1 MMKDNDDGDGDE
13 CNNDDEE
20 GGDDSD
26 DDGPVFGGRRRPV
39 KMTAGLRMTM
49 RMSRVLMMRNALTI
63 CRLWAPS
70 GKFVCS
76 QLPKQEFT
84 ASTWLWFPSTWVAS
98 LTIHVVVGPV
108 QDFAIEDMEHWGIL
122 RRFDPRQIAMD
133 LISEGKTGWEPD
145 DSKPSTENL
154 SNFFLRYTLGRGD
167 QPLTMQAKGLETR
180 PQTYEATLVTC
191 LSAEVCVGRGLSE
204 MRAKRMA
211 AAQFFRDEEMRKVF
225 PLLPPTQAHIRS
237 KAVLYTEE
245 KRECKAHGVSPDAMR
260 DIVARRIAD
269 VLECFHDM
277 GYRTDIWDGNC

>member
-1 MMKDNDDGDGDE
+1 
-13 CNNDDEE
+13 
-20 GGDDSD
+20 
-26 DDGPVFGGRRRPV
+26 
-39 KMTAGLRMTM
+39 
-49 RMSRVLMMRNALTI
+49 
-63 CRLWAPS
+63 
-70 GKFVCS
+70 
-76 QLPKQEFT
+76 
-84 ASTWLWFPSTWVAS
+84 
-98 LTIHVVVGPV
+98 
-108 QDFAIEDMEHWGIL
+108 MEHWGIL

-167 QPLTMQAKGLETR
+167 QPLTMQAKGLETW

-191 LSAEVCVGRGLSE
+191 LSAEVYVGRGLSE
-204 MRAKRMA
+204 MHAKRMA
-211 AAQFFRDEEMRKVF
+211 AAQFFRDEEVRKVF
-225 PLLPPTQAHIRS
+225 PLLPATQAHIRS